1 MNQFKYTTAI
11 KKIRQ
16 MKARKKVIQGGS
28 SAGKTFGIIPILIDR
43 ACKIPF
49 YEITIIGQSVPHLK
63 EGAMKDFL
71 KIMKITNR
79 YIANNWNISDRKY
92 TFTNGSVISFVNAD
106 GDKAIG
112 PRRNCLYIN
121 EANLIDYSTYTQLA
135 IRTSDDIFLD
145 FNPVQRFWVHEEVLT
160 EDDSEL
166 LVLTYKDNEG
176 LSPTI
181 INELESKRN
190 KAITSDYWKNW
201 CKVYLDGQIGALE
214 GVIFEYKEIDN
225 VPQDAQLIGIG
236 LDWGYSQDPTA
247 AVAMYKYNG
256 EIILDE
262 LIYQK
267 GLANSQIAA
276 ILKEKNL
283 DTICYADSAEPKS
296 IDEVKSYGIKIK
308 ATKKGPDSI
317 MFGISLLQEH
327 PLRVTKKS
335 TNLKNEFDN
344 YQWQKDKDGN
354 SLNQPTTTNNHACD
368 AARYAALMTLQNKNT
383 TPTEFYFVG

>member
-11 KKIRQ
+11 QKIRQ

-43 ACKIPF
+43 ACRISN

-71 KIMKITNR
+71 KIMKMTNR

-112 PRRNCLYIN
+112 PRRKCLYIN

-135 IRTSDDIFLD
+135 IRTEDDIFID
-145 FNPVQRFWVHEEVLT
+145 FNPVQRFWVHDEVLT

-166 LVLTYKDNEG
+166 LILTYKDNEG
-176 LSPTI
+176 LAQSI

-201 CKVYLDGQIGALE
+201 CKVYLDGQIGSLE
-214 GVIFEYKEIDN
+214 GVIFEYKEIDTI
-225 VPQDAQLIGIG
+225 PEDAQLIGIG
-236 LDWGYSQDPTA
+236 MDWGYSLDPTA

-267 GLANSQIAA
+267 GLSNSKIAEM
-276 ILKEKNL
+276 IKEKNL
-283 DTICYADSAEPKS
+283 NTMIYADSAEPKS
-296 IDEVKSYGIKIK
+296 IDEVKSYGVKIK

-317 MFGISLLQEH
+317 MFGISLLQEYK
-327 PLRVTKKS
+327 LRVTKKS
-335 TNLKNEFDN
+335 INLKNEFDN

-354 SLNQPTTTNNHACD
+354 SLNQPITTNNHICD
-368 AARYAALMTLQNKNT
+368 AARYVALMTLQNKNT